1 MMPDN
6 RATRPARTVGRFF
19 VTGVGGQLGHDVVN
33 ELIGRGHIAIG
44 SDIAPSY
51 AGVQDGSPVTTAPY
65 VQLDI

>member
-33 ELIGRGHIAIG
+33 ELIGRGYTAIG
-44 SDIAPSY
+44 SDIAPNYKILPILQTHLIRSS
-51 AGVQDGSPVTTAPY
+51 A
-65 VQLDI
+65 